1 MVIRDQSEPM
11 NRVYETSDIFNS
23 VMLLRGIA
31 AAVTLLASLVPP
43 SSAAALQNNPNEWNE
58 SAVQV
63 QQEGTGSSF
72 GSGRWPVEGASSS
85 EGLNY
90 LPYQPCPSCGGE
102 FGVKYFQG
110 VDGCTCRSRHS
121 EPTWHDDQRA
131 IPWEAFAY
139 GEYIGPYRTPHLP
152 VYRLRVDD
160 QIEFVYRITR
170 EQAFQ
175 PYRLMVGDRIRIES
189 SADEDLNQG
198 GDNGLQILSD
208 GSISLRLIG
217 RVMAARKTI
226 QELQDELQVRY
237 TEYFETD
244 PAIIVSG
251 VMTDT
256 NVQDLINAV
265 DARFGAGGQGRLAT
279 VSPDGTVQLPM
290 IGSVPAVGLNLEE
303 LGREVNMRYRQQI
316 QGIEVTPIL
325 QARAPRRI
333 FVLGEVPQPGQ
344 FTLDGPTS
352 AIQALALAGG
362 WNNGGNLRQIVVFRR
377 DHNWQLMAIRLDL
390 SGGLW
395 GRRPMPSDEIW
406 LRDSDIVLVPKMPI
420 QRIADAIDLYFTQG
434 LYGIFPTQF
443 DVFDG
448 AAVFP

>member
-1 MVIRDQSEPM
+1 MYIRDRSETM
-11 NRVYETSDIFNS
+11 NRACDKFGIPHSWW
-23 VMLLRGIA
+23 LLRGVFA
-31 AAVTLLASLVPP
+31 GFVLLACLL
-43 SSAAALQNNPNEWNE
+43 SANTASALQDDPNEWDEPVIQAQPE
-58 SAVQV
+58 S
-63 QQEGTGSSF
+63 GDLGFRSS
-72 GSGRWPVEGASSS
+72 GWPTEEPSST

-90 LPYQPCPSCGGE
+90 LPHQSCAHCGDE

-110 VDGCTCRSRHS
+110 VNGCTCQSRHN
-121 EPTWHDDQRA
+121 EPTWHDDQRP

-226 QELQDELQVRY
+226 QELQDELQIRY
-237 TEYFETD
+237 TEFFETD

-251 VMTDT
+251 VTTDT

-265 DARFGAGGQGRLAT
+265 DARFGSGGQGRLAT
-279 VSPDGTVQLPM
+279 VAPDGTVQLPM
-290 IGSVPAVGLNLEE
+290 IGSVPAVGLTLEE

-333 FVLGEVPQPGQ
+333 FVLGEVAQPGQ

-352 AIQALALAGG
+352 AMQALALAGG

-448 AAVFP
+448 AAVFR

>member
-1 MVIRDQSEPM
+1 MKRSIVTRIVTAGFMFFMITVPGLAQGTYAEPGVGSGYTVNPSE
-11 NRVYETSDIFNS
+11 
-23 VMLLRGIA
+23 
-31 AAVTLLASLVPP
+31 TLNDSGF
-43 SSAAALQNNPNEWNE
+43 
-58 SAVQV
+58 
-63 QQEGTGSSF
+63 GTGA
-72 GSGRWPVEGASSS
+72 WPADTGVVPHDP
-85 EGLNY
+85 GLGVGNT
-90 LPYQPCPSCGGE
+90 PCASCGGE
-102 FGVKYFQG
+102 VGLKYYQG
-110 VDGCTCRSRHS
+110 VNGCTCRSKLC
-121 EPTWHDDQRA
+121 EPTWHSDTRA
-131 IPWEAFAY
+131 IPWEAFSY
-139 GEYIGPYRTPHLP
+139 GEYIGPHRTPHVP

-175 PYRLMVGDRIRIES
+175 PYRLMVGDRIRIDS
-189 SADEDLNQG
+189 STDNDLNQG
-198 GDNGLQILSD
+198 GLEGLQILSD

-226 QELQDELQVRY
+226 QELQDELQERY
-237 TEYFETD
+237 IEFFETD

-251 VMTDT
+251 VTTDT

-265 DARFGAGGQGRLAT
+265 DARFGSGGQGRLAT
-279 VSPDGTVQLPM
+279 VSPDGTIQLPM
-290 IGSVPAVGLNLEE
+290 IGSVPAVGLTLDE
-303 LGREVNMRYRQQI
+303 LGREVNMRYRQRI

-352 AIQALALAGG
+352 AMQALALAGG
-362 WNNGGNLRQIVVFRR
+362 WNKGGNLRQIVVFRR
-377 DHNWQLMAIRLDL
+377 DHNWQLMALRLDL
-390 SGGLW
+390 SAGLW

-434 LYGIFPTQF
+434 LYGVFPTQF

-448 AAVFP
+448 QAVFP